1 MGKEGGGLLSFSLSA
16 DDIFFCQGVT
26 FTFCLLQISKA
37 QFLSG
42 LMGQL
47 PHKTCPPANIYQLPH
62 KMGPLTSIQDLSPP
76 QTSIRAQEPE
86 KKQTIAMLRNHQKP
100 STKHKFSKSH
110 FLKTSFASTCPVKD
124 LCLSVEMS
132 FSPLSAFQHSN
143 CLVLFSLNIHP
154 F

>member
-47 PHKTCPPANIYQLPH
+47 PHKTCPPANIYPCSGTR
-62 KMGPLTSIQDLSPP
+62 KET
-76 QTSIRAQEPE
+76 
-86 KKQTIAMLRNHQKP
+86 NHRDAKE
-100 STKHKFSKSH
+100 SSKAVN
-110 FLKTSFASTCPVKD
+110 KT
-124 LCLSVEMS
+124 
-132 FSPLSAFQHSN
+132 
-143 CLVLFSLNIHP
+143 
-154 F
+154 